1 MNCKFVQVTLLL
13 LLIIFT
19 VTTQFSH
26 AVEWSPDIRLTWG
39 DPVRADFCPSI
50 AQTNDTR
57 IWIVWHSDRTGNN
70 EIFYQVYNESLVHP
84 WSSRMQLTVDPNI
97 DWAPSIMETEDGKL
111 WVLWSTDRTGNL
123 EIFYKTSSD
132 NGETWSSDMQ
142 LTYDLGEDRFPSIT
156 QLNTGEIMVVWDSDR
171 VSSQRDLYYTISSN
185 GGETWSS
192 DENFTSNPD
201 DDWDPAIAKMQD
213 NTAWVVWVRNN
224 DLFYK
229 VYNESSWLTETLLV
243 DDPEIDSHPS
253 IVQLSWGH
261 IWVVWDSDRAA
272 EQTDIYYRF
281 SPNYGGIWS
290 ANISL
295 TADVEADAM
304 PFILQTADET
314 VWIAWSSSRLG
325 NVNIYYR
332 TDSEPDE
339 HDVAIFSVTH
349 NPSTTI
355 VHQGANVTIE
365 VVPQNQGLN
374 PENHLQVHCYV
385 NSTPIENQTQPLPPG
400 QLTALTFTWNT
411 TGFAYGNYTISAVV
425 DTVPGEMDTTDNTYS
440 NGKVLVTIPGDCN
453 GDRLVDIFDIGYLSA
468 HWYPGPP
475 TGPLGYHA
483 NADIN
488 DDGAVDIFD
497 IGITSAN
504 WGQSW

>member
-1 MNCKFVQVTLLL
+1 
-13 LLIIFT
+13 
-19 VTTQFSH
+19 
-26 AVEWSPDIRLTWG
+26 
-39 DPVRADFCPSI
+39 
-50 AQTNDTR
+50 
-57 IWIVWHSDRTGNN
+57 
-70 EIFYQVYNESLVHP
+70 
-84 WSSRMQLTVDPNI
+84 MQLTVDPNI

-111 WVLWSTDRTGNL
+111 WVLWSTNRTGNFD
-123 EIFYKTSSD
+123 IFYKTSSD
-132 NGETWSSDMQ
+132 KGETWSSDMQ

-171 VSSQRDLYYTISSN
+171 VSSQRDLYYTISSD

-192 DENFTSNPD
+192 DESFTSNPD

-213 NTAWVVWVRNN
+213 NTVWVVWVRKN

-229 VYNESSWLTETLLV
+229 VYNGSSWSTETLLV
-243 DDPEIDSHPS
+243 DDPEDDLHPS
-253 IVQLSWGH
+253 IVQLSSGWL
-261 IWVVWDSDRAA
+261 WVVWDSNRAA
-272 EQTDIYYRF
+272 EQTDIYYKY
-281 SPNYGGIWS
+281 SPNYGGVWS
-290 ANISL
+290 GEISL
-295 TADVEADAM
+295 TTDVQEDAM

-314 VWIAWSSSRLG
+314 VWLAWSSSRLD

-355 VHQGANVTIE
+355 VYQGANVTIE

-374 PENHLQVHCYV
+374 SENLLVHCCV
-385 NSTPIENQTQPLPPG
+385 NLIPIENQTQSLPSG
-400 QLTALTFTWNT
+400 QLTALTFTWDT

-425 DTVPGEMDTTDNTYS
+425 DTVSGENDTTDNTYS

-453 GDRLVDIFDIGYLSA
+453 GDRLVDIFDIASISA
-468 HWYPGPP
+468 HWSPGPP
-475 TGPLGYHA
+475 IGPLGYHA

-504 WGQSW
+504 WEQSW